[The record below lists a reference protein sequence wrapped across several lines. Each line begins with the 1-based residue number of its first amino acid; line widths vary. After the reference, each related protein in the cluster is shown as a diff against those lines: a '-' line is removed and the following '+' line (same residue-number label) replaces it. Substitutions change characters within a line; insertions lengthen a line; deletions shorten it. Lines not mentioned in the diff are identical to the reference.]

1 MTKLFFSMVLAMTFA
16 ITAQAGNP
24 VKEVVY
30 KVKTDQSVIAWTG
43 AKVTGTH
50 SGVINVK
57 DGSLSLKDGVLTGGR
72 FTIDMTSLAVTDLQ
86 GDGKASLEGHLKN
99 EDFFGVEKFPTA
111 TLVVTKVVA
120 NGSGKYNVTGDLTI
134 KGITKPVNFT
144 TEVNQ
149 TGKVVTAKS
158 DIKIDRSLYD
168 IKYGS
173 GKFFENLGDKTIYDE
188 FDLSVTLV
196 AAE

>member
-1 MTKLFFSMVLAMTFA
+1 MTKVFFSMVLAMMFA
-16 ITAQAGNP
+16 ISAQAGNP

-50 SGVINVK
+50 SGTVNVK
-57 DGSLSLKDGVLTGGR
+57 DGSLTFKDGVLTGGK
-72 FTIDMTSLAVTDLQ
+72 FTIDMTSIAVTDLQ
-86 GDGKASLEGHLKN
+86 GDGKANLEGHLKN
-99 EDFFGVEKFPTA
+99 DDFFGVEKYPNA
-111 TLVVTKVVA
+111 TLVVTKVTP
-120 NGSGKYNVTGDLTI
+120 NGGGKYNVTGDLTI
-134 KGITKPVNFT
+134 KGVTKPVNFT
-144 TEVNQ
+144 TVVN
-149 TGKVVTAKS
+149 TAGKVVTAKS

>member
-1 MTKLFFSMVLAMTFA
+1 MVLAMTFA
-16 ITAQAGNP
+16 ISAQAGNP
-24 VKEVVY
+24 AKEIVY

-50 SGVINVK
+50 SGTVAVK
-57 DGSLSLKDGVLTGGR
+57 DGSLTFKEGVLTGGN
-72 FTIDMTSLAVTDLQ
+72 FTIDMTSIAVTDLL

-99 EDFFGVEKFPTA
+99 DDFFGVKKHPTA
-111 TLVVTKVVA
+111 TLVVKKAVA
-120 NGSGKYNVTGDLTI
+120 NGSGKYDVTGDLTI
-134 KGITKPVNFT
+134 KGVTKPVNFT
-144 TEVNQ
+144 TTVNQ
-149 TGKVVTAKS
+149 TGNVVTAKS

>member
-50 SGVINVK
+50 SGVVNVK
-57 DGSLSLKDGVLTGGR
+57 DGSLTFKDGVMTGGK
-72 FTIDMTSLAVTDLQ
+72 FTIDMTSITVTDLT
-86 GDGKASLEGHLKN
+86 GDGKTNLEGHLKN
-99 EDFFGVEKFPTA
+99 DDFFGVDKHPTA
-111 TLVVTKVVA
+111 TLVVTKAVA
-120 NGSGKYNVTGDLTI
+120 TGGGIYNVTGDLTI
-134 KGITKPVNFT
+134 KGVTKPVNFT
-144 TEVNQ
+144 TTVSQ
-149 TGKVVTAKS
+149 TGKTVTAKS

>member
-24 VKEVVY
+24 VKDVVY

-50 SGVINVK
+50 SGIINVK
-57 DGSLSLKDGVLTGGR
+57 DGSLSFKDGVLTGGK
-72 FTIDMTSLAVTDLQ
+72 FTIDMTSITVTDIQ
-86 GDGKASLEGHLKN
+86 GDGKANLEGHLKN
-99 EDFFGVEKFPTA
+99 EDFFGVDKYPTA
-111 TLVVTKVVA
+111 TLIVTKVVA
-120 NGSGKYNVTGDLTI
+120 NGGGRYNVTGDLTI

-173 GKFFENLGDKTIYDE
+173 GKFFENLGDKTIHDE